1 MCAAEIYDE
10 WREKGARSVGRA
22 RMSDGA
28 VYSYDRAEA
37 GHLEDLSH
45 AYPPTHSGGGGGG
58 SSISTARLAGRLAQ
72 RRRSGHHC
80 VVALKQI
87 AEGPRDA
94 LCYTDIAVGNPA
106 SPIRELACHTRSQS
120 ATVLSR

>member
-1 MCAAEIYDE
+1 
-10 WREKGARSVGRA
+10 
-22 RMSDGA
+22 MSDGA

-37 GHLEDLSH
+37 GHLGLITRL
-45 AYPPTHSGGGGGG
+45 PTH
-58 SSISTARLAGRLAQ
+58 TLRRRRRLKYQHSRLAQ

-106 SPIRELACHTRSQS
+106 SPTRELACHTRSQS